1 MKKDID
7 AAFLAACE
15 KRWEEDTLGHAV
27 SNAIIQNGVQ
37 LALMNFEAIKKL
49 PFSFSVDVW
58 DGNVTDQVTSLR
70 CWAFASLNNVRQ
82 HAIEKLEMKDRSFE
96 LSEDYIYFYDQLEKS
111 NRFLNRSLKMIDE
124 PLDSPKVIGSLRN
137 PIMDNGQWTTCAFIL
152 DKYGIVPKFAMPDA
166 QVSGDTRYVTR
177 LLAAKLRLAVRNM
190 RNARAEGADEDR
202 LYEIK
207 EKELADIYGMLCR
220 LVGQPPKTFD
230 FGYEKTDGS
239 WVLMEGLTPKKF
251 FDEVI
256 GINNDD
262 YMFVISH
269 PSDKYAYNKTYVT
282 RDELTPGHDVMLN
295 LDVETIKKLV
305 IEQLKGGEQVVMGC
319 DVAKL
324 SNKANGYMSRDLY
337 LLDEMMGCE
346 VASMSKKDNIA
357 YKNIK
362 GTHIMAFCGVN
373 LNSEGKPDRWKVQNS
388 YGEEMGKGGYYVMDD
403 NWFGDFVV
411 SVVINKKFAPEE
423 IVKIYEG
430 TPERM
435 SDMALY

>member
-15 KRWEEDTLGHAV
+15 KRWEEDTLGHVV
-27 SNAIIQNGVQ
+27 SNAVIQNGVQ
-37 LALMNFEAIKKL
+37 LALMNFEAIKRL
-49 PFSFSVDVW
+49 PFTFSVDVW

-70 CWAFASLNNVRQ
+70 CWAFATLNNVRQ
-82 HAIEKLEMKDRSFE
+82 HAIEKLQMKDRGFE

-111 NRFLNRSLKMIDE
+111 NKFLNRAMKMIDE
-124 PLDSPKVIGSLRN
+124 PLDSPKVIGMLRN
-137 PIMDNGQWTTCAFIL
+137 PIMDNGQWFTCADVL
-152 DKYGIVPKFAMPDA
+152 DKYGIVPKAFMPDA

-190 RNARAEGADEDR
+190 RNARTEGADEDR

-230 FGYEKTDGS
+230 FGFEKEDGS
-239 WVLMEGLTPKKF
+239 WQLMEGMTPMSFWKVL
-251 FDEVI
+251 E
-256 GINNDD
+256 INNDD

-269 PSDKYAYNKTYVT
+269 PSDKYAYNKSYVT
-282 RDELTPGHDVMLN
+282 RDDLTPGHDVLLN
-295 LDVETIKKLV
+295 LNVETIKKLV
-305 IEQLKGGEQVVMGC
+305 IAQLKGGEQVVMGC

-324 SNKANGYMSRDLY
+324 SNKAQGFMARDLY
-337 LLDEMMGCE
+337 LLDEMMGCD
-346 VASMSKKDNIA
+346 VANMSKKENIE
-357 YKNIK
+357 YKNIR

-373 LNSEGKPDRWKVQNS
+373 LDGSGKPDRWKVQNS
-388 YGEEMGKGGYYVMDD
+388 YGKGMGINGYYVMADD
-403 NWFGDFVV
+403 WFDDFVV
-411 SVVINKKFAPEE
+411 SVVINKKFAPKE
-423 IVKIYEG
+423 IVDIYEG
-430 TPERM
+430 APERM